1 MAGQDSHCCVIEIAD
16 QDYSS
21 FLCFTPK
28 QYNTIL
34 LGLFYYDRQ
43 DYRLHYSGQWWWYCK
58 YIGKLII
65 NNFTCFQLL
74 ANATRLYCQNW
85 TMERCFCVLVVFGCF
100 GAFACFGVF
109 FCVLVRPLLI
119 RCLLEY
125 LSKIWLFNRVFLFC
139 FCDSVLWIVMWC
151 VMCKFLPNFALE
163 QVAAVRRSRKSAYK

>member
-1 MAGQDSHCCVIEIAD
+1 MSQWCLEWPLPSLHRSVSWLHCILWDCTIAYCISHISYSIFHIA
-16 QDYSS
+16 YW
-21 FLCFTPK
+21 
-28 QYNTIL
+28 
-34 LGLFYYDRQ
+34 
-43 DYRLHYSGQWWWYCK
+43 SGQWWWYCK

-151 VMCKFLPNFALE
+151 VMCKFLPNFALV
-163 QVAAVRRSRKSAYK
+163 QVAAVRWSRKSAYK

>member
-1 MAGQDSHCCVIEIAD
+1 MGNHRLKCRNGAWSGHFPVCTGQSHDYIAYYEIA
-16 QDYSS
+16 QVHIVYLT
-21 FLCFTPK
+21 FHIAYF
-28 QYNTIL
+28 IL
-34 LGLFYYDRQ
+34 
-43 DYRLHYSGQWWWYCK
+43 H
-58 YIGKLII
+58 IGHWPMVSAVVMILQIYGKTNYQI

-74 ANATRLYCQNW
+74 GNATQLYCQNW

-139 FCDSVLWIVMWC
+139 YCELWCDV
-151 VMCKFLPNFALE
+151 
-163 QVAAVRRSRKSAYK
+163 